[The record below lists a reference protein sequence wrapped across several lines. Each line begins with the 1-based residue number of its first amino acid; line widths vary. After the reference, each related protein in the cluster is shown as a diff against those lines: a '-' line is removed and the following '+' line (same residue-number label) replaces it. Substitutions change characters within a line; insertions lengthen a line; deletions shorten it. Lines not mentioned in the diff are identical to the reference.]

1 MEYAPSLHGTPASTR
16 IRQKSSLPM
25 IGLLTRSTSVGSQL
39 LAWHILS
46 VSLEPKFCR
55 HLFTSHSG

>member
-1 MEYAPSLHGTPASTR
+1 MEYAPSLHGTPASASVL
-16 IRQKSSLPM
+16 QKSSLPM

-46 VSLEPKFCR
+46 VSL
-55 HLFTSHSG
+55 